1 MTGYG
6 QRLGIGGT
14 AGGGGGSGIATQ
26 TAHRGGSLGGD
37 VFDFSVFH
45 PDIVE
50 GLLIEPELDPLTNR
64 LNFFHENLS
73 LLLTGLH
80 RPLPTDPKAS
90 TRSLGRPYLP

>member
-50 GLLIEPELDPLTNR
+50 GLLIEPELDPLTNL
-64 LNFFHENLS
+64 LNFFHETPS
-73 LLLTGLH
+73 LLLTGLR
-80 RPLPTDPKAS
+80 RPLPADRKGIRA
-90 TRSLGRPYLP
+90 SLGRLYLP